1 VGWKEDIAFWANNN
15 GREANKVEK
24 IAINKGW
31 EPKKYQTSMRPALL
45 DYLDNWYTL
54 SVKVLPEPAT
64 KSVKNRK
71 NPFKKYSDDDLEA
84 KQHWDRALRANNCQ
98 KYTKLSNGWRIWTL
112 QDENTYRIIASDG
125 NKYIEYANNTLYD
138 SSKIHQRLIKQLRK
152 NNG

>member
-1 VGWKEDIAFWANNN
+1 VGWKEDIAFWADRN
-15 GREANKVEK
+15 GRKADKVEK

-31 EPKKYQTSMRPALL
+31 EPKKYQSSMRAALI

-64 KSVKNRK
+64 KNVKNRK
-71 NPFKKYSDDDLEA
+71 NP
-84 KQHWDRALRANNCQ
+84 LRTNGQ

-112 QDENTYRIIASDG
+112 QDDVTYSIIASDG
-125 NKYIEYANNTLYD
+125 NRYIEYANNTLYD
-138 SSKIHQRLIKQLRK
+138 SSKIHQQLVEQLRK